1 MLLNEQYDM
10 NVGSVKSTLLFKYKG
25 NVKHLKATNIYLI
38 CLRICRKFSFQLSLH
53 KVSSTSAHLKA
64 FFFLIS

>member
-10 NVGSVKSTLLFKYKG
+10 NVGSVKSTLPFKYKG
-25 NVKHLKATNIYLI
+25 NVKHLKAANVYLI
-38 CLRICRKFSFQLSLH
+38 CLSISRKFSFQLSLH

-64 FFFLIS
+64 FFFF